1 MITMRLSEAACHLHA
16 PAPAGDARFTG
27 CATDSRRITRE
38 QLFVA
43 LRGQRFDGHDFVAEA
58 ARRGAS
64 CALLQ
69 RAVDCAIPSI
79 QVAATRQALCDLAGV
94 WRQRF
99 RLPVIA
105 VTGSNGKTTVK
116 EMLTSILS
124 RNADVLATA
133 GNLNNDIGVPLTL
146 FGLGR
151 QHRYAVIEIGA
162 SGPGEVRQLAGLS
175 QPQVAVITQCAEAH
189 LAGFGSLDGVAQAKA
204 EIYEALGPEGV
215 AVINADDPYA
225 DYWRT
230 VAAGHRQLN
239 FSLSAPADVWAEHW
253 HPDPRTLDSLF
264 TLHTP
269 DAEAS
274 LRLPL
279 PGRHNVMNALAAAA
293 AAHALGLDIGQI
305 TAGLAATPQVA
316 GRLQPRPG
324 RRAGVA
330 VLDDSYNANPAS
342 LQAALQVLA
351 LCPGER
357 WLVLGDMAEL
367 GEQGLALH
375 VQGVQAARAA
385 GVQCLFAVGEAS
397 ARALPSFGP
406 GARHFADT
414 GALLA
419 CLDGQLQE
427 RGQAA
432 VTILVKG
439 SRAMQMET
447 VVAHLLRE
455 AESS

>member
-1 MITMRLSEAACHLHA
+1 MRLSEAARYLHA
-16 PAPAGDARFTG
+16 PAPAGDARFIG

-43 LRGQRFDGHDFVAEA
+43 LPGPRFDGHDFVVEA

-69 RAVDCAIPSI
+69 RPVDCAIPSI
-79 QVAATRQALCDLAGV
+79 RVSATRQALCDLACV

-99 RLPVIA
+99 RLPVVA

-116 EMLTSILS
+116 EMLSSILS
-124 RNADVLATA
+124 CNAPVLATA

-146 FGLGR
+146 FGLDR
-151 QHRYAVIEIGA
+151 RHRYAIIEIGA
-162 SGPGEVRQLAGLS
+162 SGPGEVRRLAALS
-175 QPQVAVITQCAEAH
+175 RPQVAVITQCAEAH

-204 EIYEALGPEGV
+204 EIYEALGPEGA

-225 DYWRT
+225 DYWRSA
-230 VAAGHRQLN
+230 AAGHRQLD
-239 FSLSAPADVWAEHW
+239 FSLSAPAAVRAERW
-253 HPDPRTLDSLF
+253 RPEPRTLHSRF

-269 DAEAS
+269 DAEAP

-293 AAHALGLDIGQI
+293 AACALGVDIEQI
-305 TAGLAATPQVA
+305 AAGLAATPQVA

-324 RRAGVA
+324 RQAGVT

-342 LQAALQVLA
+342 LQAALEVLS
-351 LCPGER
+351 LCPGDH

-367 GEQGLALH
+367 GARGLELH
-375 VQGVQAARAA
+375 VRGVQAARAG
-385 GVQCLFAVGEAS
+385 GVQRLFAVGGAS

-414 GALLA
+414 EALLA
-419 CLDGQLQE
+419 GLDRQLQE
-427 RGQAA
+427 RGQQA

-439 SRAMQMET
+439 SRAMQMDT
-447 VVAHLLRE
+447 VVARLLRE
-455 AESS
+455 AGSS